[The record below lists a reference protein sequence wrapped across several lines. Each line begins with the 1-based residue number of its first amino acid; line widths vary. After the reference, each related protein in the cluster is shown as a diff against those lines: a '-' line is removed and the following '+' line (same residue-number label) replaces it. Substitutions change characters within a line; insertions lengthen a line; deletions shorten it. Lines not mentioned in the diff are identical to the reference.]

1 MTRLARAR
9 KRQNL
14 LAVGNNCNRHYCA
27 SVLLLLCVNHRNAP
41 HKDQQTGQNDQQH
54 DAHPRKLNQP

>member
-1 MTRLARAR
+1 
-9 KRQNL
+9 
-14 LAVGNNCNRHYCA
+14 CA